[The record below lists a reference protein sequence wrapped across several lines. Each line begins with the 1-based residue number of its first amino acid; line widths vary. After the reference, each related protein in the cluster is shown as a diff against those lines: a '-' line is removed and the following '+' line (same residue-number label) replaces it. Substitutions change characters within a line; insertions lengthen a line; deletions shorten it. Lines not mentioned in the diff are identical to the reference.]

1 VRLCGGGP
9 CVVPATA
16 SVDTSVPG
24 ESEAHEQEKIIHPH
38 QLQATGTILDFG
50 YPEHLCRTKSK

>member
-9 CVVPATA
+9 CVVLATA

-24 ESEAHEQEKIIHPH
+24 ESEGNEQEKIILPH
-38 QLQATGTILDFG
+38 QL
-50 YPEHLCRTKSK
+50 